1 MDEIIYKFECAM
13 SQMAAGLIDTS
24 GIEENVLLDDRAIVR
39 YRLQRPRTIG
49 EVIDIINDTQRMVM
63 LYNYVQRG
71 DTQLGRSCCFYSD
84 NKRGQL
90 FRLDFYTEHDGLCH
104 IVTATFFTS
113 VEYMYQDIIHEHSRI
128 QLHGRMEYLRSRK
141 KVMAD
146 FM

>member
-1 MDEIIYKFECAM
+1 MDEIIYKFECAI
-13 SQMAAGLIDTS
+13 SQMAAGLIDTN

-49 EVIDIINDTQRMVM
+49 EVIDIINDTDRMVM

-71 DTQLGRSCCFYSD
+71 DIEQGRSCSFYSD
-84 NKRGQL
+84 YRHGYL
-90 FRLDFYTEHDGLCH
+90 YRLDFYTEYDGLCH
-104 IVTATFFTS
+104 IVTVTFYTS
-113 VEYMYQDIIHEHSRI
+113 VEYMYQDILREHARI
-128 QLHGRMEYLRSRK
+128 QLHGCIEYLRPQK